1 MGRVENVDD
10 KIGAIAALAANKDEQ
25 KQKDLFGE
33 FYQAYNQSRP
43 LFQKAETTLMKIE
56 RLNEDISSSSVDEA
70 WRRDQRRMGDGD
82 CGRDCGG
89 GGDRLCGLHHRVRSP
104 IRSMRRCAWRRRW
117 RRAT

>member
-10 KIGAIAALAANKDEQ
+10 KIGATIAALAANKDEQ

-56 RLNEDISSSSVDEA
+56 RLNEDISSSSVDEGMA
-70 WRRDQRRMGDGD
+70 
-82 CGRDCGG
+82 
-89 GGDRLCGLHHRVRSP
+89 
-104 IRSMRRCAWRRRW
+104 A
-117 RRAT
+117 